1 MRRFSG
7 SQNVGYHSWPEEY
20 KPQFLPM
27 LKRQEYQ
34 AGSLQS
40 SSFKQ
45 ALKACTST
53 DIKALPP
60 VVECSWND
68 SQKHEIRN
76 LIASF
81 IGHDSYNLLILH
93 NRAPALNVGGFVVGS
108 SLSRYTTKTHVMA
121 AHPHQP
127 SEIHLVK
134 VEHYCMLNYTIH
146 GTSQTS
152 TVSKWVAC
160 VTFYEVHPCR
170 VWYGGLTEVWC
181 RTQSA
186 SCNYVPL
193 SSIVSRVA
201 YCEAEV
207 DFGRVI
213 GKQTVLVVSILS
225 NFSS

>member
-1 MRRFSG
+1 MARILYSRLQTSLFFLALCRLNGVLGSYHTNSHDIPLQLMRRSSG

-45 ALKACTST
+45 ALKAYTST

-81 IGHDSYNLLILH
+81 IGHDSYNLLTLH
-93 NRAPALNVGGFVVGS
+93 NRAPAPNVGGFVVGS

-127 SEIHLVK
+127 SEIHLA
-134 VEHYCMLNYTIH
+134 N
-146 GTSQTS
+146 
-152 TVSKWVAC
+152 
-160 VTFYEVHPCR
+160 
-170 VWYGGLTEVWC
+170 
-181 RTQSA
+181 
-186 SCNYVPL
+186 
-193 SSIVSRVA
+193 SIIP
-201 YCEAEV
+201 
-207 DFGRVI
+207 FM
-213 GKQTVLVVSILS
+213 VLVRHQRSLNGLQSIWT
-225 NFSS
+225 